1 MLTMSE
7 PAAILGLPRA
17 AMGEPSSRA
26 RSRPLERRSAE
37 RQYRILF
44 EKNLAGVYRTSLDGR
59 ILDCNEAFA
68 RMFGFASRAEALR
81 CRAHDLYPSHGAR
94 EAAVGRLRARG
105 GALANAEDC
114 LLRRDGQPVWVVVN
128 ETLLPVA
135 RGEEPVIQGTLI
147 DITQRKL
154 AEESLKQERDFISAV
169 VDTAGLLVVVSDR
182 RGRVVRASTG
192 VTAATGYSEEEIT
205 GRFCWEVFTAAE
217 EQAGVREWF
226 GRLGRDSKPVQ
237 SEARCRTRDGGER
250 RIAWSLTFLRDA
262 AGEVEFVIGTGIDV
276 TDQRR
281 LEAQLRQAQKMDAI
295 GQLAGGIAHDFNN
308 LLTVI
313 TGHCEILLDG
323 GLEDARPPAERLA
336 KVKAAAD
343 RAVALTRQLL
353 AFSRAQVL
361 TPRVL
366 ELDEVVGAAEEL
378 LRPLL
383 GEQVELRTALGAAAG
398 RVSADPV
405 QIEQVIM
412 NLAINARDAMPGGGV
427 ITLETANVEIDE
439 SYRRSRPVARPG
451 SYVML
456 AVSDTGTGMD
466 AETQARIFEPFFTTK
481 AQGRGTGLGLATVYG
496 IVKQSNGF
504 IWVYSELGRGT
515 TFKVYL
521 PRITAAA
528 RALSAG
534 GETAAAASG
543 RTVLVVEDNPAVRG
557 LTRELLGRQG
567 YRVVEAGSAAA
578 AVAVREERVDVLLT
592 DLVLPGTT
600 GAELAARLR
609 RAHPQLR
616 VLFTSGYSRAAI
628 EAQGLLPAGAPFLA
642 KPFTAEALAAE
653 LRALA
658 AGAGQPG
665 AEA

>member
-1 MLTMSE
+1 
-7 PAAILGLPRA
+7 
-17 AMGEPSSRA
+17 MGDASSRP
-26 RSRPLERRSAE
+26 RRRPPEPRTAE

-128 ETLLPVA
+128 ETLLPVG
-135 RGEEPVIQGTLI
+135 RGQEPVIQGTLI

-182 RGRVVRASTG
+182 RGRVVRASQG
-192 VTAATGYSEEEIT
+192 VAAATGFCEEEIT
-205 GRFCWEVFTAAE
+205 GRLSWEVFAAPE
-217 EQAGVREWF
+217 ERDAVRAWY
-226 GRLGRDSKPVQ
+226 GGLGRNTKP
-237 SEARCRTRDGGER
+237 ARVETRCCTREGGER
-250 RIAWSLTFLRDA
+250 KIAWSISYLRDG

-323 GLEDARPPAERLA
+323 GLADAKPPAERLA

-366 ELDEVVGAAEEL
+366 ELDAVAAAAHDL

-383 GEQVELRTALGAAAG
+383 GEQTELRMALGAAGG

-427 ITLETANVEIDE
+427 ITLETANVEVDDF
-439 SYRRSRPVARPG
+439 YRHSRPMARPG
-451 SYVML
+451 AYVML
-456 AVSDTGTGMD
+456 AVSDSGVGMS

-496 IVKQSNGF
+496 IVKQSNGY

-515 TFKVYL
+515 TFKIYL
-521 PRITAAA
+521 PRVAETAGGAAA
-528 RALSAG
+528 GAERP
-534 GETAAAASG
+534 AAKPG
-543 RTVLVVEDNPAVRG
+543 KTVLVVEDNPALRS
-557 LTRELLGRQG
+557 LTRDLLGRQG
-567 YRVVEAGSAAA
+567 YRVVEAEIGTAA
-578 AVAVREERVDVLLT
+578 AVVREQPVDLLLT

-600 GAELAARLR
+600 GTELAARLR
-609 RAHPQLR
+609 RARPELQ
-616 VLFTSGYSRAAI
+616 VLFTSGYTRAAV

-642 KPFTAEALAAE
+642 KPFTAEALAE
-653 LRALA
+653 GLRSLA
-658 AGAGQPG
+658 AGAEHPG
-665 AEA
+665 APGAAGA